1 MSFLEVNNSLCVEGV
16 PLLDIARD
24 YGTPAYVYSSS
35 QIIKNF
41 DNYFSSIRKDDKICF
56 SVKSNSNIHI
66 LELLANKGSGF
77 DVVSSG
83 ELRKCLIAGGKP
95 ENIVFSGVG
104 KSIEDI
110 ELALKEEIFSI
121 NIESEAE
128 LDRII
133 EIAKNGFRSGKT
145 DSDPLKRI
153 LIPILI
159 RLQNGF

>member
-16 PLLDIARD
+16 PLLDITRD

-35 QIIKNF
+35 QIKKNF
-41 DNYFSSIRKDDKICF
+41 YNYYLSIRKDDKICF

-66 LELLANKGSGF
+66 LELLANNGSGF

-133 EIAKNGFRSGKT
+133 EIAKKWHFN
-145 DSDPLKRI
+145 I
-153 LIPILI
+153 IYI
-159 RLQNGF
+159 